1 VWWGLQWRV
10 WASGFNSSG
19 GIGRDT
25 HFKTSRQDLTS
36 LSSENQVAVI
46 VVNFNGG
53 EHLARCMEAVKRQ
66 TRPPDHCIVVDNAS
80 ERPPVWG
87 DEPWLEGVTL
97 VRAERNLGFAAANN
111 LAAQLCEPSVEWIA
125 LLNPDA
131 YPEADWL
138 ENLMSAAISRPEAS
152 SFACRQLDAIDGET
166 LDGAGDGLTTG
177 GRPFRRGY
185 GHPAK
190 QAFLGVDAPFSAC
203 GAAALYRRQTF
214 LAVGGFDED
223 FFCYLEDIDLGFRM
237 RLQGHNCLYVPDA
250 IVRHHGS
257 ALTGRRSDFSTYH
270 GHRNLL
276 WVYLKN
282 MPTVLFWAYLPQHLL
297 VSLASFLACSRRGQI
312 SVFMRAKWDGIKDL
326 RAVLRK
332 RQLIQKNKTCRIGLI
347 DSSLTSEIS
356 LILERLLVRWR
367 RHQR

>member
-1 VWWGLQWRV
+1 
-10 WASGFNSSG
+10 
-19 GIGRDT
+19 
-25 HFKTSRQDLTS
+25 
-36 LSSENQVAVI
+36 
-46 VVNFNGG
+46 
-53 EHLARCMEAVKRQ
+53 MEAVRRQ

-80 ERPPVWG
+80 ERLPVRG
-87 DEPWLEGVTL
+87 DESWLEGVSL

-152 SFACRQLDAIDGET
+152 SFACRQLDAIDRET

-177 GRPFRRGY
+177 GRPFRRGF
-185 GHPAK
+185 GQSAK
-190 QAFLGVDAPFSAC
+190 LAFLLEDAPFSPC
-203 GAAALYRRQTF
+203 GAAALYRRQAF
-214 LAVGGFDED
+214 LSSGGFDED

-237 RLQGHNCLYVPDA
+237 RLNGHTCLYVPDA

-282 MPTVLFWAYLPQHLL
+282 MPTVLFWAYLPEHVLGT
-297 VSLASFLACSRRGQI
+297 LAGFLTCSRRGQAR
-312 SVFMRAKWDGIKDL
+312 VFLRAKRDAL
-326 RAVLRK
+326 MELPSMLLK
-332 RQLIQKNKTCRIGLI
+332 RRLIQQHRACRIKLI
-347 DSSLTSEIS
+347 HSALTSEMG
-356 LILERLLVRWR
+356 LMLKRLWVRWR